1 MIAKSEYFKQDDAQ
15 QQQLHG
21 DSDQLG
27 GHEVIMDKIVNY
39 LFSGKM
45 KINYLSSAQLLKLS
59 SMLGM
64 LVLEG
69 AADNRRP
76 CRSLDQNTGL

>member
-45 KINYLSSAQLLKLS
+45 KIN
-59 SMLGM
+59 
-64 LVLEG
+64 
-69 AADNRRP
+69 
-76 CRSLDQNTGL
+76 